1 MTGLSISVYVHFP
14 WCLKK
19 CPYCDFHS
27 VAAPKTSIPH
37 EKYAQAVIRELQW
50 RSEQIADQR
59 LESIFIGG
67 GTPSLWEAE
76 EVGRVLK
83 AIFGRFRST
92 ADQVEVTVECN
103 PSSLDRPKAAALAG
117 VGVNRLSVGV
127 QSLDASH
134 LRFLDRIHDP
144 ADALRA
150 LAAARSEVQR
160 VNADLIFGIPGQTA
174 SSFAQTLNQLA
185 DMGIAHI
192 SAYGLTVEP
201 GTRFGALQREG
212 RLRIASEQLFVES
225 FWSAHRALKARGFD
239 HYEVSNYAKPGQRA
253 RHNLRYWHGEPY
265 LGLGADAVG
274 SLHGAPGRARR
285 YRNLRDPMQYIQSS
299 ATAAIEVFEEKLG
312 PKELVREGLM
322 LGLRTSDG
330 VDLETLKRRAG
341 ADPLVDRRDAVE
353 RAITRSDLVLDA
365 GSLRVPLNRWL
376 VLDRIIADV
385 F

>member
-1 MTGLSISVYVHFP
+1 MTGPSISVYVHFP

-27 VAAPKTSIPH
+27 VAAPKNAIPH
-37 EKYAQAVIRELQW
+37 KNYAQAVICELQW
-50 RSEQIADQR
+50 RSEQIADHR

-76 EVGRVLK
+76 AVGSVLK
-83 AIFGRFRST
+83 AIFHRFRV
-92 ADQVEVTVECN
+92 AAEQVEVTVECN

-117 VGVNRLSVGV
+117 VGVNRLSIGV

-144 ADALRA
+144 TDALRA
-150 LAAARSEVQR
+150 LAAAQSEVPR
-160 VNADLIFGIPGQTA
+160 VNADLIFGIAGQTA
-174 SSFAQTLNQLA
+174 RSFAHALNQLA
-185 DMGIAHI
+185 DIGIAHI

-212 RLRIASEQLFVES
+212 RLEVASEQLFTES
-225 FWSAHRALKARGFD
+225 FWAAQRALKARDFE

-253 RHNLRYWHGEPY
+253 RHNLRYWRGEPY

-274 SLHGAPGRARR
+274 SLHGVPGHARR
-285 YRNLRDPMQYIQSS
+285 YRNQRDPLQYIQSS
-299 ATAAIEVFEEKLG
+299 ATAAVEVFEETLG
-312 PKELVREGLM
+312 PEELVHEGLM

-330 VDLETLKRRAG
+330 VDIETLKRRAG
-341 ADPLVDRRDAVE
+341 ADPLVDRRDAIE
-353 RAITRSDLVLDA
+353 RAIARGDLVLDA
-365 GSLRVPLNRWL
+365 GWLKVPLNRWL
-376 VLDRIIADV
+376 VLDSIITDI